1 MYILFSAIKNSYYI
15 GFTGDDLDERIRKHN
30 TNHKG
35 YTGHHQGWELK
46 YYETFNSKI
55 EAPPP
60 RFVTHETE
68 KKKSEANIS
77 FREDT
82 NRGGGNVMKSS
93 G

>member
-1 MYILFSAIKNSYYI
+1 MKYYMYILFSAIKNSYYI

-55 EAPPP
+55 EALK
-60 RFVTHETE
+60 RE
-68 KKKSEANIS
+68 KQIKNWKSRKLIEKLIGLAHP
-77 FREDT
+77 D
-82 NRGGGNVMKSS
+82 
-93 G
+93 

>member
-1 MYILFSAIKNSYYI
+1 MNYYMYILFSAIKNSYYI

-55 EAPPP
+55 EALK
-60 RFVTHETE
+60 RE
-68 KKKSEANIS
+68 KQIKNWKSRKLIEKLIGFAHP
-77 FREDT
+77 D
-82 NRGGGNVMKSS
+82 
-93 G
+93 